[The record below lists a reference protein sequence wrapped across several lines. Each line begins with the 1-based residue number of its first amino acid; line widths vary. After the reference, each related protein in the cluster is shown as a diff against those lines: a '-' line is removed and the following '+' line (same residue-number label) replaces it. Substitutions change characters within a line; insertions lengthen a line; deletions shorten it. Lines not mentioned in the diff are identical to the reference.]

1 MLFLLCATGLSAQ
14 SFYGSLRG
22 RVVDQSGSVIPGATV
37 SLIDQG
43 TGLQRSTV
51 SGGAGE
57 YAFASLN
64 PATYTVSASS
74 PGFKLLERSGVV
86 ISTQS
91 AVTVD
96 LEMEIGAVT
105 EQVFVTEEVPLLE
118 TGNASTGTVVD
129 NQKLID
135 LPNLGR
141 NAFMMSKLSEA
152 IVQTG
157 NPKFNRMQDQSG
169 SSQISIAGGPVRG
182 NNYTLDGGPSPTPP
196 TAP

>member
-1 MLFLLCATGLSAQ
+1 MKIVSQVMLFLLCATGLSAQ
-14 SFYGSLRG
+14 SFFGSLRG

-105 EQVFVTEEVPLLE
+105 EQVFVTEEVPLLDSDSS
-118 TGNASTGTVVD
+118 A
-129 NQKLID
+129 Q
-135 LPNLGR
+135 
-141 NAFMMSKLSEA
+141 
-152 IVQTG
+152 
-157 NPKFNRMQDQSG
+157 NRASG
-169 SSQISIAGGPVRG
+169 SPGEDNPWPPGVLSNDHPV
-182 NNYTLDGGPSPTPP
+182 P
-196 TAP
+196 AA